1 MTTGTNGNDN
11 LSNDPNVFNET
22 VDALD
27 GDDIITIVTPA
38 NLGDPGPLVTVNGG
52 NGSDQL
58 IVNTAGSFQAITG
71 AGTSGSLSVR
81 FGPSQF
87 YAVTW
92 SAIEQLELTG
102 TLFGDGAFVTGDSI
116 DILRF
121 TSSTARANIQTG
133 GGADD
138 VALTGTFIAVAI
150 SAGTGND
157 LVDLRGLT
165 GVLETIGVQGGDG
178 NDVLFASPLVDNI
191 AGGAGNDALIFGTF
205 LTAVDGADGGAGT
218 DTVVVQGNNP
228 ALVLGAGF
236 VNNEALLV
244 ASGSDTRFGDTAGN
258 DYDYNITTVDAN
270 VASGGILSVSATL
283 LEAGEDLVFN
293 GAAETDG
300 GFRIFAGAGDDTLT
314 GGAAQDGFFFGA
326 DDNLTGTDIVNG
338 GGGTDSLALRGN
350 YAGVD
355 AVVFQNTSF
364 TNVEVLAL
372 LSGLTNEFGGPIV
385 PGGFD
390 YELTLAD
397 GNIAAG
403 QRLDVIATNLAATE
417 SVTLNAAAETNGS
430 VRILSGAGDDALT
443 GSANAD
449 ILYGGLG
456 ADMIDGGPGA
466 DTYLYRAVAES
477 TAASQDTVTFSTGD
491 QIDLAVID
499 ANSGTGGNEA
509 FSFIGAAAFSNA
521 AGQLRAFQSAAN
533 VWTVEGDVDGDGT
546 ADLVI
551 TVNSTNP
558 LLAGD
563 FIL

>member
-1 MTTGTNGNDN
+1 MTTGTIGNDN

-27 GDDIITIVTPA
+27 GDDVITIVTPN
-38 NLGDPGPLVTVNGG
+38 NLGIPGPTVTVNGG
-52 NGSDQL
+52 LGSDRL
-58 IVNTAGSFQAITG
+58 VVNTAGSFQAVTG
-71 AGTSGSLSVR
+71 TGTSGSLSVR
-81 FGPSQF
+81 FGPTQF

-92 SAIEQLELTG
+92 NAIERVELTG

-116 DILRF
+116 DVLRF
-121 TSSTARANIQTG
+121 TSSTARANIQTN

-138 VALTGTFIAVAI
+138 IALTGTFIGVAI

-157 LVDLRGLT
+157 IVDLRGLT

-178 NDVLFASPLVDNI
+178 NDVLYASPLVDTL
-191 AGGAGNDALIFGTF
+191 AGGNNNDALIFGSF
-205 LTAVDGADGGAGT
+205 LTAADGADGGAGT
-218 DTVVVQGNNP
+218 DTVVVQGNYP
-228 ALVLGAGF
+228 ALVLGTGL
-236 VNNEALLV
+236 VNNEVLLV

-258 DYDYNITTVDAN
+258 SYDYNITTVDAN
-270 VASGGILSVSATL
+270 VAAGNVLSVSATL

-293 GAAETDG
+293 GAAETNG
-300 GFRIFAGAGDDTLT
+300 SFRIFTGAGNDTLT

-326 DDNLTGTDIVNG
+326 DDNLTGADVVNG

-350 YAGVD
+350 YSGAD
-355 AVVFQNTSF
+355 AVVFQNSSF
-364 TNVEVLAL
+364 TNVEVVVL

-390 YELTLAD
+390 YYLTLAD

-417 SVTLNAAAETNGS
+417 SVTVNAAAETNGS
-430 VRILSGAGDDALT
+430 VRILSGAGADNLI

-449 ILYGGLG
+449 IIYGGLG
-456 ADMIDGGPGA
+456 ADTINGGGNG

-477 TAASQDTVTFSTGD
+477 TAVSRDTVTFTIGD
-491 QIDLAVID
+491 RIDLSVID
-499 ANSGTGGNEA
+499 ANSGTGSNDA
-509 FSFIGAAAFSNA
+509 FSFIGAAAFSNT
-521 AGQLRAFQSAAN
+521 AGQLRAFQSAPN
-533 VWTVEGDVDGDGT
+533 VWTVEGDVNGDGT

-551 TVNSTNP
+551 TVNSVNA
-558 LLAGD
+558 LVGAD